1 MDEMEIV
8 TTIAEAVTTVMETV
22 TLAAETLPN
31 PPTITE
37 VVTQP
42 APSLTPNPG
51 NVMHNLFLILGCDLD
66 HVPINEFEAFTMA
79 LQFLAALFFLIWFC
93 KFMYQMM
100 RPFLRGGL

>member
-8 TTIAEAVTTVMETV
+8 TTISETVTTVVESLT
-22 TLAAETLPN
+22 TAAEALPE

-37 VVTQP
+37 VLTQS
-42 APSLTPNPG
+42 APSLTPNPE
-51 NVMHNLFLILGCDLD
+51 NVMHNLFFILGCDLD